1 MPDGDGSLLDHL
13 LLVYGSGMSDGNRHN
28 HHNLPTLLVG
38 GPNVIVGG
46 RHLRYT
52 DDRPVTNLFL
62 TVLDK
67 LGVPAESLGDSNG
80 RVEHLSGV

>member
-1 MPDGDGSLLDHL
+1 
-13 LLVYGSGMSDGNRHN
+13 MSDGNRHN

-38 GPNVIVGG
+38 GRDLIRGG
-46 RHLRYT
+46 RHLRIS

-67 LGVPAESLGDSNG
+67 LGVPADAIGDSTG